1 MGRIYQERGKG
12 HRYQDEAAAPISLL
26 RYQDTSSFSKIN
38 LMNHIPKTSPWN
50 NTFLSNRDQIS
61 DQIKGRLPRETVK
74 RGNTAIILSK
84 SKDTILISYGK
95 FQNKKVC
102 LLNAES
108 RTTPT
113 QPVRAKKGLTIWDS
127 F

>member
-1 MGRIYQERGKG
+1 
-12 HRYQDEAAAPISLL
+12 
-26 RYQDTSSFSKIN
+26 
-38 LMNHIPKTSPWN
+38 MNHIPKTSPWN

-84 SKDTILISYGK
+84 SKDTVLISYGK

-113 QPVRAKKGLTIWDS
+113 QPVRAEKGLTIWDS